1 MFFEL
6 SLCVRLTRP
15 CVSSSFNRREIVV
28 DDDSTNFFRSE
39 NRIGSFFRSNTS
51 KICIGDIPVSC
62 ALLSSECIFYL
73 GNKIVTGLLIY
84 RLIIF

>member
-28 DDDSTNFFRSE
+28 DDDSTNFFKSE
-39 NRIGSFFRSNTS
+39 NRVGSFFRSNTS
-51 KICIGDIPVSC
+51 KICIDLDLLNSSSNVS
-62 ALLSSECIFYL
+62 
-73 GNKIVTGLLIY
+73 T
-84 RLIIF
+84 RP